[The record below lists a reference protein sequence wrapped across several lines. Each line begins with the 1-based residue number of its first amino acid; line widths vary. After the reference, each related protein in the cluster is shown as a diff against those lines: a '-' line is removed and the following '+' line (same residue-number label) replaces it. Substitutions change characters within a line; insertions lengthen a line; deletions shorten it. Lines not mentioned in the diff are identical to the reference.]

1 VLAAVAVALVELVA
15 TVMVTLPMVVGLVA
29 QQTQMVAV
37 AGAVAQV
44 EHHLLSL
51 LTMYVL
57 RHRVMAQQTAG
68 EEAVDLMT
76 LHKTQTPPQVRVVQ
90 VMFHLS
96 IMVRDG
102 TLRRTR

>member
-1 VLAAVAVALVELVA
+1 
-15 TVMVTLPMVVGLVA
+15 MVVGLVA

-57 RHRVMAQQTAG
+57 RHREMVLRTLDEVVVHG
-68 EEAVDLMT
+68 TT
-76 LHKTQTPPQVRVVQ
+76 LHKIPTPPQVRVVQ